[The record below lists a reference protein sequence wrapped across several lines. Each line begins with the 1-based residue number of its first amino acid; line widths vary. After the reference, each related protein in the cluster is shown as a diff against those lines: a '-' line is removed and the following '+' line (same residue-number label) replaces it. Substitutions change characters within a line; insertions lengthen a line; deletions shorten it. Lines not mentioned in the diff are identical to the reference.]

1 MYIIKTFLECLR
13 HITALFAFCQGRRIL
28 CLSTLPSFYGEL
40 HKVFFSPSV
49 YISRFSFS
57 PLDNL
62 LAILYIQN
70 HMYTAINQTQVSEKE
85 RLSINEFDRL
95 GSSQPALRTTMFCTH
110 CGQEISKDAI
120 TCPSCGA
127 PQKDT
132 KFCQHC
138 GSMIDNACVVC
149 PKCGKQVAALKS
161 EQPNIIINNS
171 NESTNIN
178 HNQVGGY
185 GRPKDKWISFFLC
198 LFLSI
203 FGGHK
208 FYEGK
213 IGAGILYLLTAGLCG
228 VGVLVDL
235 IILLFKPNPYYV

>member
-49 YISRFSFS
+49 YISRLSFS

-149 PKCGKQVAALKS
+149 PKCGKQNFTDIREFNLMF
-161 EQPNIIINNS
+161 
-171 NESTNIN
+171 T
-178 HNQVGGY
+178 QV
-185 GRPKDKWISFFLC
+185 
-198 LFLSI
+198 
-203 FGGHK
+203 
-208 FYEGK
+208 
-213 IGAGILYLLTAGLCG
+213 
-228 VGVLVDL
+228 
-235 IILLFKPNPYYV
+235 